1 MRGLQYLRAADIPW
15 GMLAVIQPG
24 VDPLPIHRE
33 FATLSPQSI
42 SYLWPDYT
50 HDTIGNL
57 RERFGPTPA
66 ADFIV
71 PLYDE
76 WLSSYPTGPHIQ
88 DFWNVTRLVLGGDSV
103 VETFGNAPSNYAFVE
118 TDGEIEGL
126 DVLKICEEGMGKT
139 GLNVLCSDFSELGAS
154 RSFAARAIMEGLPL
168 PTACRVC
175 PEQLTCAGGYLPH
188 RYSRQNSFDN
198 PSVWCA
204 DILEFFR
211 HVRST
216 LGISSA
222 ETDRRR
228 AALARRVRQDSS
240 VGAKP

>member
-1 MRGLQYLRAADIPW
+1 MRGLQSLRAAGIPW
-15 GMLAVIQPG
+15 GVLAVIQPG

-76 WLSSYPTGPHIQ
+76 WLSSYPAGPHIQ

-103 VETFGNAPSNYAFVE
+103 VETFGNDPSNYAFVE

-154 RSFAARAIMEGLPL
+154 RSFAARVIMDGLPL

-188 RYSRQNSFDN
+188 RYSRHNSFDN

-228 AALARRVRQDSS
+228 SALARRVRQESP
-240 VGAKP
+240 VGANP